1 MARAGRRLTVRGR
14 LYGISAVGAVLTAV
28 IGVVGLSGYSRLN
41 AANEAELWLGTT
53 QASTLEVLALQHKI
67 RAQVWFA
74 YAASAGGTDRP
85 TAEIR
90 EEFEGARERLLANN
104 AQLSTLADGTDH
116 DQEFQA
122 LAVAENT
129 LISHAETLIDL
140 AFADRRAGLAQL
152 GDFEDE
158 ADALDAQVSELSAQ
172 LTRERVAQSSAA
184 RAVERD
190 DTRTLIAAA
199 TVGALL
205 VVGLSALLARSI
217 LRALRRISA
226 VAYRIGAGE
235 LDARCVVDG
244 SDEISAL
251 ASAFNDT
258 ADTLSDTM
266 RRLTSEARREGLGSQ
281 LSEAFEMAD
290 TEAETYAVIERT
302 MRLLAPGHPTEL
314 LLADSSKAHLTR
326 RTANAAGDSP
336 CCPVSSP
343 FGCVAVRRG
352 NPVVFEDSDALNAC
366 PKLQGRP
373 AGRLSAVCVPVTF
386 MGRAL
391 GVLHSTGAPGERP
404 DAERLTGLAMLA
416 GQSGARIGTL
426 RSFERAQLQASTDGL
441 TGMLNRRAFE
451 TEARDLLRAGDPLAV
466 VMADLD
472 HFKLLNDTH
481 GHEAGDRALRLFGQ
495 TVRAALRDG
504 DLGAR
509 IGGEEFG
516 LVLCNVTAAQAIA
529 VLNRL
534 RTTLHEAAAGGT
546 PTFTAS
552 FGVCATDGGG
562 QLDDLL
568 RMADVALYRAKQE
581 GRNRV
586 VLADERDSR
595 TEPPLTR
602 AIGRESAIQLSAR
615 HDDLTDTANVR

>member
-366 PKLQGRP
+366 PK
-373 AGRLSAVCVPVTF
+373 
-386 MGRAL
+386 
-391 GVLHSTGAPGERP
+391 
-404 DAERLTGLAMLA
+404 
-416 GQSGARIGTL
+416 
-426 RSFERAQLQASTDGL
+426 
-441 TGMLNRRAFE
+441 
-451 TEARDLLRAGDPLAV
+451 
-466 VMADLD
+466 
-472 HFKLLNDTH
+472 
-481 GHEAGDRALRLFGQ
+481 
-495 TVRAALRDG
+495 
-504 DLGAR
+504 
-509 IGGEEFG
+509 
-516 LVLCNVTAAQAIA
+516 
-529 VLNRL
+529 
-534 RTTLHEAAAGGT
+534 
-546 PTFTAS
+546 
-552 FGVCATDGGG
+552 
-562 QLDDLL
+562 
-568 RMADVALYRAKQE
+568 
-581 GRNRV
+581 
-586 VLADERDSR
+586 
-595 TEPPLTR
+595 
-602 AIGRESAIQLSAR
+602 
-615 HDDLTDTANVR
+615 